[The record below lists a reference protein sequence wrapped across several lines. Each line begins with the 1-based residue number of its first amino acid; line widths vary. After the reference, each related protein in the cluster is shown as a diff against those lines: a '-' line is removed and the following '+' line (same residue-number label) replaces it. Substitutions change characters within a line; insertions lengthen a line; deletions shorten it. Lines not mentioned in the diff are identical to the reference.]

1 VFRPGQQSTVYPSAP
16 NGLLYV
22 GDAGVQRG
30 GTDTDWNNL
39 APRASLAWRPRGS
52 TKTSVRVGYG
62 IFYDTPRFHM
72 LSHFVNSPPFSY
84 QTTINQPA
92 SFSDPY
98 RGVVN
103 PFPYSPPAT
112 DAERAAYRFLLPV
125 TVGLSIDP
133 DLATAYLQQW
143 NVNVQRELAA
153 DFTVTAAYIG
163 SKGTKLPMRT
173 ESNPALFAPGATTG
187 NINARRIF
195 APTYQS
201 ILNYQSI
208 VNSSYNSLQLTLN
221 KRFSK
226 GYTILASYTFGR
238 SLDMSSLEVDGFNGQ
253 NPLNIGADKGLS
265 DYDVRQRFVASFLWE
280 LPGPTTGFAKWIIGG
295 WQANG
300 IVSAQSGTPINIV
313 SGSDRALQGT
323 GTQRANLVGD
333 PYLPSG
339 RSRDEQMAAYF
350 NASAFA
356 IPALGT
362 FGNFG
367 RNVLIGPGSYILDF
381 ALFKAF
387 RFTERKELQF
397 RWEMFNALNHA
408 NLNNPRSNIGAVR
421 PGQIDGTSGPRIMQM
436 GLRFVF

>member
-1 VFRPGQQSTVYPSAP
+1 VFPAAP
-16 NGLLYV
+16 TGLLYV
-22 GDAGVQRG
+22 GDKGVQRG

-52 TKTSVRVGYG
+52 TKTSVRMGYG

-84 QTTINQPA
+84 QITVNQPR

-98 RGVVN
+98 AGITN
-103 PFPYSPPAT
+103 PFPYTPPAT
-112 DAERAAYRFLLPV
+112 QQERAAYRFLLPV
-125 TVGLSIDP
+125 VVGLTVDP

-143 NVNVQRELAA
+143 NVNVQREISR
-153 DFTVTAAYIG
+153 DFTATIAYVG
-163 SKGTKLPMRT
+163 SKGTKLPMRM
-173 ESNPALFAPGATTG
+173 EMNPALWAPNATTA
-187 NINARRIF
+187 NINQRRVYGTNF
-195 APTYQS
+195 AS
-201 ILNYQSI
+201 IINYASV
-208 VNSSYNSLQLTLN
+208 VNSSYNALQLTLN

-226 GYTILASYTFGR
+226 GYTILASYTYGR

-253 NPLNIGADKGLS
+253 NPFDLGADKGLS
-265 DYDVRQRFVASFLWE
+265 DYDVRQRFVGSFLWE
-280 LPGPTTGFAKWIIGG
+280 IPGPAAGISRWILGG

-300 IVSAQSGTPINIV
+300 IFSAQTGTPFNVV

-323 GTQRANLVGD
+323 GTQRANLIGN

-350 NASAFA
+350 NAAAFA
-356 IPALGT
+356 LPALGT

-367 RNVLIGPGSYILDF
+367 RNVLIGPGNYNLDF

-387 RFTERKELQF
+387 RFGEKKQLQY
-397 RWEMFNALNHA
+397 RWEMFNAMNHA
-408 NLNNPRSNIGAVR
+408 NLGSPRANLSAVR
-421 PGQIDGTSGPRIMQM
+421 LGAIDTTSAPRIMQM